1 MKASGIEFR
10 LRMPI
15 NAVIIVLG
23 FWAPWIDAWGIGN
36 RISLMEWLALEISRT
51 GWLRFTVATPV
62 VILAAVLI
70 AGVAAVLRVWGTA
83 YLGSFTVHS
92 PGMKAEGVVADG
104 PYRFVRNPLYLGLW
118 AMTAAL
124 AFLMPPTGALVTMG
138 LLTVFLLRLI
148 LAEEGYLSA
157 QLGEPYHAYLQSVP
171 RLVPRLRSSIA
182 HGSSKPDWLRGFLT
196 ELLSIGVFVTLACLS
211 WSYDNR
217 LMGQAILISFGISL
231 VVRALLP
238 NASKEQHRV
247 TNA

>member
-1 MKASGIEFR
+1 MKASAIEFR

-15 NAVIIVLG
+15 NAAIIVLG

-36 RISLMEWLALEISRT
+36 RISLLEWLALEISRT
-51 GWLRFTVATPV
+51 GLLRFTVATPV
-62 VILAAVLI
+62 VILTSALI

-92 PGMKAEGVVADG
+92 LGMKAVGVIADG

-124 AFLMPPTGALVTMG
+124 AFLMPPTGALVTMT

-157 QLGEPYHAYLQSVP
+157 RLGEPYRAYLQSVP
-171 RLVPRLRSSIA
+171 RLVPLLRSSIA
-182 HGSSKPDWLRGFLT
+182 HGSSKPDWLRGVLT
-196 ELLSIGVFVTLACLS
+196 ELLSIGVFITLAFLS

-217 LMGQAILISFGISL
+217 LMAQAILISFGISL
-231 VVRALLP
+231 VVRALIP
-238 NASKEQHRV
+238 SASREQHDI